1 MKTERSLTGSADAH
15 SAVRFFPRPVLI
27 LSLLALASL
36 SGLPG
41 YAVAPRLGNITPAG
55 GQRGTEVSVVF
66 SGQRL
71 DDAQEVVF
79 YTTGISVGKL
89 EPAKDR
95 VKATLTIA
103 PDCRLGEHQMR
114 LRTAGGIS
122 EVRTFWVGAMTN
134 LAEVEPNN
142 EIAKAQRVPLNSTV
156 SGVIPSED
164 VDQFIVSV
172 EKGQRLTAEIEGMR
186 LGRGAFD
193 PYIAILDQKG
203 GLLAGCEDSA
213 LGFQDGIV
221 SIIAPE
227 TGDYLVQA
235 RDTAYAGRDD
245 YYYRLHVGTFP
256 RPVAVYPLAAQAGS
270 SVRARF
276 IGDVK
281 GDFEQD
287 LKMPSSAQDKFGAF
301 ADGAPSPNWMRVT
314 AYPTALEVE
323 PNDTREQAGE
333 ARGLPV
339 VFNGVLAKPGDHD
352 WFRFRAKKGESLQV
366 SVFARRLRSPV
377 DSSIQVVNAKGSVV
391 GDNDDSAGPDSSLN
405 FKPDEDGEYTLL
417 IRDHLKRGGAG
428 FVYCVEVASVQPSL
442 SVKIPE
448 VARNDTQSRQY
459 IAVPRGNRFVSL
471 ISVKRTSAPGDLSF
485 SVDGLPKG
493 VRLLPN
499 PMPGKVDQF
508 PLVFEADADAPI
520 AGGLLDL
527 VVSTTNGL
535 QGKFQN
541 DIELVQGP
549 NNTSYYGTR
558 VDKLMVAVTE
568 AAPFKIRIVEPKVPL
583 VQGGPMNLEI
593 AVERESGF
601 DEPINVRLVWR
612 PPGVSALPDMTI
624 AKGSNSVEYVL
635 NAKGDADI
643 RDWPLVVLGSAKVK
657 DGELYVS
664 SQIATLHVAEP
675 YLTATM
681 ERSTCEPG
689 KSTNIVVKL
698 DQKIPFEGKAT
709 IKLIGLSEKVSVPEK
724 EITKDD
730 REVVFPVKV
739 DSSCGI
745 GSQRNLFCTVTVPVN
760 GALIPH
766 NVGQGGSFRVVPPKS
781 PAAKKVASR

>member
-1 MKTERSLTGSADAH
+1 MKTQPSLTGSAE
-15 SAVRFFPRPVLI
+15 SRLTVLRFPCPAVLI
-27 LSLLALASL
+27 ALLGIVFLHC
-36 SGLPG
+36 LPVD
-41 YAVAPRLGNITPAG
+41 AVAPRLGNITPTG
-55 GQRGTEVSVVF
+55 GQRGTEVDVVF

-71 DDAQEVVF
+71 DDAKEVVL
-79 YTTGISVGKL
+79 YTAGLSVRKFESG
-89 EPAKDR
+89 KDR
-95 VKATLTIA
+95 VKATLAIA

-114 LRTAGGIS
+114 LRTASGIS
-122 EVRTFWVGAMTN
+122 EVRTFWVGSMTN
-134 LAEVEPNN
+134 VAEVEPNN
-142 EIAKAQRVPLNSTV
+142 DTAKAQRVALNSTI
-156 SGVIPSED
+156 SGTIQSED

-172 EKGQRLTAEIEGMR
+172 EKGQRLTAEIEAMR

-193 PYIAILDQKG
+193 PYIAILDPKG

-227 TGDYLVQA
+227 TGDFLVQV

-245 YYYRLHVGTFP
+245 YYYRVHLGTFP
-256 RPVAVYPLAAQAGS
+256 RPMAVYPMAAQAGTS
-270 SVRARF
+270 LRAKF
-276 IGDVK
+276 IGDRK
-281 GDFEQD
+281 GDFERD
-287 LKMPSSAQDKFGAF
+287 LKIPSVAQEKFGAF
-301 ADGAPSPNWMRVT
+301 AEGAPSPNWMRVT
-314 AYPTALEVE
+314 PYPTALEVE
-323 PNDTREQAGE
+323 PNETREQAGE
-333 ARGLPV
+333 SRGLPV
-339 VFNGVLAKPGDHD
+339 VFNGILSKAGDQD
-352 WFRFRAKKGESLQV
+352 WFRFRASKGENLQV
-366 SVFARRLRSPV
+366 SVYARRLRSPV

-391 GDNDDSAGPDSSLN
+391 ADNDDAAGPDSSLN

-417 IRDHLKRGGAG
+417 VRDHLKRGGAG
-428 FVYCVEVASVQPSL
+428 FVYCVEVAPVQTSL
-442 SVKIPE
+442 TIKIPE
-448 VARNDTQSRQY
+448 VARNDSQSRQY
-459 IAVPRGNRFVSL
+459 IAVPQGNRFASL
-471 ISVKRTSAPGDLSF
+471 ISVKRTSAPGDLNF
-485 SVDGLPKG
+485 RVDNLPKG
-493 VRLLPN
+493 VRLIPN

-508 PLVFEADADAPI
+508 PLVFEATADAPI
-520 AGGLLDL
+520 DGGLLEL
-527 VVSTTNGL
+527 KAVATNGVE
-535 QGKFQN
+535 GHFQN

-601 DEPINVRLVWR
+601 DEAVNVRLVWK

-624 AKGSNSVEYVL
+624 PKGSNTVDYVL
-635 NAKGDADI
+635 NAKGDAEI
-643 RDWPLVVLGSAKVK
+643 RDWPLVVMGSAKVK

-664 SQIATLHVAEP
+664 SQIATLHLAEP

-681 ERSTCEPG
+681 ERSICEPG

-709 IKLIGLSEKVSVPEK
+709 IKLIGLSEKVSVPEMQ
-724 EITKDD
+724 ITKDD

-739 DSSCGI
+739 DPSCGV

-766 NVGQGGSFRVVPPKS
+766 NIGQGGSFRVVPPKA
-781 PAAKKVASR
+781 AAKKVASR

>member
-1 MKTERSLTGSADAH
+1 MKTERSLTGSAEAQ
-15 SAVRFFPRPVLI
+15 SALRLFPSHVLFLTI
-27 LSLLALASL
+27 LALVSL
-36 SGLPG
+36 TGLRG
-41 YAVAPRLGNITPAG
+41 YAVSPRLGNITPPG
-55 GQRGTEVSVVF
+55 GQRGTEVNVVF

-71 DDAQEVVF
+71 DDAQEVIF
-79 YTTGISVGKL
+79 YTSGLSVGKL
-89 EPAKDR
+89 EPGKDR

-103 PDCRLGEHQMR
+103 ADCRLGEHQLR
-114 LRTAGGIS
+114 LRTAGGVS
-122 EVRTFWVGAMTN
+122 EVRTFWVGSMTN
-134 LAEVEPNN
+134 LSEVEPNN
-142 EIAKAQRVPLNSTV
+142 DVAKAQRVPLNSTV
-156 SGVIPSED
+156 GGTIPSED
-164 VDQFIVSV
+164 VDQFVVTV

-203 GLLAGCEDSA
+203 GLLAGCEDSP

-221 SIIAPE
+221 SLIVPE
-227 TGDYLVQA
+227 TGDYMVQV
-235 RDTAYAGRDD
+235 RDSAYAGRDD
-245 YYYRLHVGTFP
+245 YHYRLHVGTFP
-256 RPVAVYPLAAQAGS
+256 RPLAVYPVAAQAGS
-270 SVRARF
+270 SVAAKF

-281 GDFEQD
+281 GDFEQQ
-287 LKMPSSAQDKFGAF
+287 LKMPSTPQDKFGAF
-301 ADGAPSPNWMRVT
+301 AEGAPSPNWMRVT
-314 AYPTALEVE
+314 AFPTALEVE

-333 ARGLPV
+333 ARSAPV
-339 VFNGVLAKPGDHD
+339 VFNGILAKPGDHD
-352 WFRFRAKKGESLQV
+352 WFRFRAKKGEALQV
-366 SVFARRLRSPV
+366 SVYARRLRSPV

-405 FKPDEDGEYTLL
+405 FKPDEEGEYSVLV
-417 IRDHLKRGGAG
+417 RDHLKRGGPG
-428 FVYCVEVASVQPSL
+428 FVYCVEVAPVQPSL

-459 IAVPRGNRFVSL
+459 IAVPRGNRFASL
-471 ISVKRTSAPGDLSF
+471 ISIKRTSAPGDLSF
-485 SVDGLPKG
+485 SMDGLPKG
-493 VRLLPN
+493 MRLLPTT
-499 PMPGKVDQF
+499 MPGKVDQF
-508 PLVFEADADAPI
+508 PVVFEADADAPI
-520 AGGLLDL
+520 AGALLDL
-527 VVSTTNGL
+527 VGSTTNGL
-535 QGKFQN
+535 HGRFQN

-549 NNTSYYGTR
+549 NNSSYYGTR

-568 AAPFKIRIVEPKVPL
+568 AAPFKIHIAEPKVPL
-583 VQGGPMNLEI
+583 VQGGPMNLEV

-635 NAKGDADI
+635 NAKADADL
-643 RDWPLVVLGSAKVK
+643 RDWPLVVLGSANVK
-657 DGELYVS
+657 GGELYVS
-664 SQIATLHVAEP
+664 SQVATLRVAEP

-689 KSTNIVVKL
+689 QSTNIVVKL

-739 DSSCGI
+739 DASCGI

-760 GALIPH
+760 GVLIPH
-766 NVGQGGSFRVVPPKS
+766 NVGQGGSFRVVPPKN